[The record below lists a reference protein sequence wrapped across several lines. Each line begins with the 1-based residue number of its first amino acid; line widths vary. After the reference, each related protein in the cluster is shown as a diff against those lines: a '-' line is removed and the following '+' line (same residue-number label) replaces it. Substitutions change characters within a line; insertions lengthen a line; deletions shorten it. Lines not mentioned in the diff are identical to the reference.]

1 MIINLDRIL
10 INSPIEI
17 SGLNDDKPYIEL
29 TTRLCWLDYPNLNGV
44 GLSSNAEDSFKT
56 LIGMPVVA
64 KINKAGTRFGGH
76 EVSIDDNNQI
86 KFNTS
91 AYGVHTEVWVAE
103 DEVEIP
109 KKGLV
114 TAPCLFAKS
123 RIWKR
128 FSSVVD
134 LISKKFE
141 NPDEYNGGLWSSWEI
156 QGGEYHLDDDNK
168 KIYDSF
174 TFLSNCLIDVPPAY
188 SSASKTLAI
197 ASAEFEDELC
207 NAYLND
213 LDKNNINISKKEDN
227 DLRKHINISALT
239 LRDLHEKISKALN
252 PKGWSSNPF
261 YSIWEVYAEDHKII
275 AYDIDRESSDDY
287 YVISYTVN
295 GDEVEIGD
303 KTVTKLSKL
312 IAEKTN
318 VNISVNLDDT
328 AKLLSEKEVQIS
340 QLSEKLTEVS
350 TELEEK
356 TNALVEAGEKIAK
369 LKQEVEDLKPFKEQ
383 VEKAEAEKQQAEIAA
398 KKEQLKEL
406 ATKGGYITKEEVESS
421 EEISSMIDNLDEK
434 GIKALIAE
442 RVLQKLNEEKPNEID
457 LSFESASTEV
467 KANIN
472 ADDGIFDAKKIMSS
486 FLNN

>member
-1 MIINLDRIL
+1 MEKIQIH
-10 INSPIEI
+10 SPIEV

-29 TTRLCWLDYPNLNGV
+29 TTRLCWLDFPNLNGV
-44 GLSSNAEDSFKT
+44 GLSSTAEDSFNT

-64 KINKAGTRFGGH
+64 KINKTGTKFGGH
-76 EVSIDDNNQI
+76 EVSIDDKNQI

-91 AYGVHTEVWVAE
+91 AYGVHTEVWVAD
-103 DEVEIP
+103 DEVDIP
-109 KKGLV
+109 KVGTV
-114 TAPCLFAKS
+114 TVPCLFAKS

-128 FSSVVD
+128 FSSVVE
-134 LISKKFE
+134 LIANKLE

-156 QGGEYHLDDDNK
+156 QGGDHHFDDDNK

-213 LDKNNINISKKEDN
+213 LDKNNINISNKEENNLDKQTN
-227 DLRKHINISALT
+227 TSALT
-239 LRDLHEKISKALN
+239 IRDLYEKISKSLN
-252 PKGWSSNPF
+252 PKGWSSNPYF
-261 YSIWEVYAEDHKII
+261 SIWEVYSEDHKII
-275 AYDIDRESSDDY
+275 AYDIDRTSTDDY

-295 GDEVEIGD
+295 DDEVEIGE
-303 KTVTKLSKL
+303 KTETKLSKL

-328 AKLLSEKEVQIS
+328 AKLISEKEIQIS
-340 QLSEKLTEVS
+340 QLNERLTEIS
-350 TELEEK
+350 TELDEK
-356 TNALVEAGEKIAK
+356 TSALVEAGEKIAE
-369 LKQEVEDLKPFKEQ
+369 LQQEVNGLTPYKEQ
-383 VEKAEAEKQQAEIAA
+383 VEQAEAEKQQAEIAT

-406 ATKGGYITKEEVESS
+406 ATKGGYITKEEVDSS
-421 EEISSMIDNLDEK
+421 EEISSLIDNLDEK

-457 LSFESASTEV
+457 LSSKSTEV

-472 ADDGIFDAKKIMSS
+472 TDEDVFDAKKIMSS
-486 FLNN
+486 YLKN